1 MKKILA
7 LTLVLI
13 MALSLATTAF
23 AATATVTVAKVGHT
37 YEAYQI
43 LTGSQ
48 GESETALGDVA
59 WGTGMAAN
67 SAAFLTEL
75 KNNATVGETFKDAVD
90 AKSFAEAMAKLTDNS
105 EGAKI
110 VAAIADKHKVA
121 NSGVE
126 LKDGKNTVDDGY
138 YLIVDITN
146 LSDKHDS
153 KNASLL
159 QVTRDITIADKSSI
173 PEVDK
178 QVWDEEADAEANHT
192 NGWGETADHFINESF
207 QFKLIATLSADED
220 YAEYEK
226 YKIVFTDT
234 MSAGV
239 TFESIESVKVDGIP
253 VDEKTGNE
261 TNKYEYT
268 ATAGQAG
275 GSWTLTIEDIKGVA
289 GVNLVDGAI
298 VEVIY
303 NAHLNEN
310 AVVGDIDENKN
321 TVYLE
326 YSNNPNVGG
335 ENELGKT
342 TEDTVWVFTYE
353 VDSTKY
359 ADEIKTGKELPGAGF
374 TLYTTTDGTTK
385 GNPVKLVFDT
395 TKNAYRPASAA
406 EIADDVDAE
415 VKKVVTEMTSAA
427 DGKFNVI
434 GLDVGTYIMEETNVP
449 AGYNKCADI
458 TIEITAV
465 HEETDKDNAKT
476 NITMKKDNVAASQ
489 VDVVNKSGA
498 VLPETGGMGTT
509 IFYIVGGLLAVAAVV
524 LLITKKRMSSAE

>member
-23 AATATVTVAKVGHT
+23 AATATVTVAKAGHT

-48 GESETALGDVA
+48 GESETALGDVV

-67 SAAFLTEL
+67 SAAFLAEL

-126 LKDGKNTVDDGY
+126 LKNGENTVDDGY
-138 YLIVDITN
+138 YLIVDVTN
-146 LSDKHDS
+146 LSGQHDS

-173 PEVDK
+173 PVVDK
-178 QVWDEEADAEANHT
+178 QVHDEEADAEANHT
-192 NGWGETADHFINESF
+192 DGWGETADHAMNESF
-207 QFKLIATLSADED
+207 QFKLIATLSEDED

-226 YKIVFTDT
+226 YQVIFTDT

-239 TFESIESVKVDGIP
+239 TFESIASVKVED
-253 VDEKTGNE
+253 VTL
-261 TNKYEYT
+261 T
-268 ATAGQAG
+268 ADQYSCTAVAGQAG
-275 GSWTLTIEDIKGVA
+275 GSWKLTIADIKIFDGVD
-289 GVNLVDGAI
+289 LTDGAI

-310 AVVGDIDENKN
+310 AVVGNFDENKN

-326 YSNNPNVGG
+326 YSNNPNAGG
-335 ENELGKT
+335 EADFGKT
-342 TEDTVWVFTYE
+342 PEDTVWVFTYE

-359 ADEIKTGKELPGAGF
+359 ADEIETGKELPGAGF

-406 EIADDVDAE
+406 EIADDATAE

-427 DGKFNVI
+427 DGKFHVI

-465 HEETDKDNAKT
+465 HKEVDKDNAET
-476 NITMKKDNVAASQ
+476 IITMKKDNVAASQ